1 MAYYNTG
8 YPYQNPYQQMQ
19 VQQPQI
25 QSSGVIT
32 VRSEMEAR
40 NYPIAPGNS
49 IMFKDEAAP
58 FVYVKTMGIS
68 QFDSPTFEKFR
79 LVKEEAKAEAP
90 KDPEYVTRADF
101 DSLKAELDALK
112 NSLKEGKEDDE

>member
-1 MAYYNTG
+1 MAAYFNTG
-8 YPYQNPYQQMQ
+8 YQYQNPYQQMQ

-32 VRSEMEAR
+32 VRNEMEAR

-49 IMFKDEAAP
+49 IMFKDETAP

-68 QFDSPTFEKFR
+68 QFDSPNFEKFR
-79 LVKEEAKAEAP
+79 LVKEDASVP
-90 KDPEYVTRADF
+90 QTTPEYALKSDL
-101 DSLKAELDALK
+101 DSLKAEIEAFIK
-112 NSLKEGKEDDE
+112 SMKEGTEE